1 MSTQTVAQKPRRGR
15 PPVANDT
22 RQRILEASIEHFSR
36 RSYEETGLREIAA
49 AARVDVAY
57 VHRCF
62 GSKKRLFAD
71 AVSAAVK
78 PKEILEEPPN
88 KIPGILAW
96 DVLATRGTRA
106 KGLDIILNSM
116 ASRETG
122 PIVRDFYAY
131 EAVKPLAENL
141 GVPVMHA
148 AVIAALI
155 TGVATLR
162 NVVGLAS
169 LGEPEGGDLER
180 ILAHL
185 IRETARSGHRALKGG
200 HSGEK

>member
-1 MSTQTVAQKPRRGR
+1 MSTETAIQKRRRGR
-15 PPVANDT
+15 PPAANDT
-22 RQRILEASIEHFSR
+22 RERILEAAIEQFSR
-36 RSYEETGLREIAA
+36 RSYEETGLRDIAA

-78 PKEILEEPPN
+78 PGELLDVSPD
-88 KIPGILAW
+88 KIPATLAW

-116 ASRETG
+116 ASREAG

-131 EAVKPLAENL
+131 GVVKPLAEKL
-141 GVPVMHA
+141 GVSAMHA

-180 ILAHL
+180 LLAHL
-185 IRETARSGHRALKGG
+185 IRETTRGSNNALEGA

>member
-1 MSTQTVAQKPRRGR
+1 MSTETIVQKRGRGR

-22 RQRILEASIEHFSR
+22 RERILEAAIEHFSR
-36 RSYEETGLREIAA
+36 RSYEETGLRDIAA

-62 GSKKRLFAD
+62 GSKKRLFAA

-78 PKEILEEPPN
+78 PKELLEESTD
-88 KIPGILAW
+88 KIPGTLAW

-116 ASRETG
+116 ASREAG
-122 PIVRDFYAY
+122 PIVRNFYAN
-131 EAVKPLAENL
+131 EAVQPLAEKL
-141 GVPVMHA
+141 GVPSMHA
-148 AVIAALI
+148 ALIVALI

-169 LGEPEGGDLER
+169 LGESEGGDLER
-180 ILAHL
+180 LLAHL
-185 IRETARSGHRALKGG
+185 IWEAARSGQGALEGG
-200 HSGEK
+200 RPKVD